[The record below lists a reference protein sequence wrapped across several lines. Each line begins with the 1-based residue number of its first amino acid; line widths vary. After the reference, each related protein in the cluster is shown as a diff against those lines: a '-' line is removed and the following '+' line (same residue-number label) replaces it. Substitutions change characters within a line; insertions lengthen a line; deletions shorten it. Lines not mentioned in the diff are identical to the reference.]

1 MIASGR
7 VDGLPESEDPDA
19 MIARLLS
26 QFHSS
31 TTRQT
36 APSAPRVE
44 EEIQEVPASEF
55 SQIMQ
60 HHSSFEISVPMVDNP
75 SDYEYLPGHFAARRI
90 LRIDPTSPQQ
100 PMYTVRL
107 RSGERETVRHTQS
120 VLTLWVLVV

>member
-1 MIASGR
+1 MASGQS
-7 VDGLPESEDPDA
+7 DGLLESEDPDA
-19 MIARLLS
+19 TVARLLS

-44 EEIQEVPASEF
+44 EEIQDVSAFEF

-60 HHSSFEISVPMVDNP
+60 QHPSFEIPVPMVENP

-90 LRIDPTSPQQ
+90 LSIDLTDPRQ

-107 RSGERETVRHTQS
+107 RSGEQETVWHIQL
-120 VLTLWVLVV
+120 VLTLEVLVV